1 MNNTLKDE
9 LQNII
14 NGNEYDGQ
22 TSLIQTIQ
30 RFLRRNET
38 ASKDLKS
45 QESVKSQEEKR
56 LIGYIEENNLWF
68 EENINPENYL
78 TEGAKQKIYRY
89 DNHNVIKL
97 NSCVFYEK
105 WYDYFNSLLI
115 HNHLFSATKYELL
128 GFKLVEGNLH
138 SVVKQEFIQ
147 TDEITDT
154 QQVKRFLE
162 YNNFKNVRHNDY
174 ISSELGLILE
184 DLHDENVLTKNSVL
198 YFIDTVFYL
207 TKDF

>member
-30 RFLRRNET
+30 RFLRGNET

-78 TEGAKQKIYRY
+78 TEGAEQKIYRY

-97 NSCVFYEK
+97 NSCVFYER

-184 DLHDENVLTKNSVL
+184 DLHDENVLTKNNVL